1 MRVGRIEILSPC
13 RDARREPQ
21 PRAFALVGEGAKS
34 HVVEIVLRR
43 DLLQARVQHR
53 LEPGLGQG
61 IGVDR
66 RAKRERDRIAG
77 RFGLPF
83 AGDDFAP
90 PGEPYRR
97 QIGIARALERMT
109 DFVVEARQGEQ
120 RAARVGAGIE
130 GAEPLIAGVSAG
142 ERGAMLSGV
151 RERVGARRRARGHGA
166 AISAAA
172 TRRPSDCMTL

>member
-1 MRVGRIEILSPC
+1 M
-13 RDARREPQ
+13 RDAKPQ
-21 PRAFALVGEGAKS
+21 ARALALIGEGAKS
-34 HVVEIVLRR
+34 HEVEIILRR
-43 DLLQARVQHR
+43 DLLQARVEHR
-53 LEPGLGQG
+53 LEPGSGQG

-66 RAKRERDRIAG
+66 RAKGKRDWVAG

-90 PGEPYRR
+90 PGKPDRHE
-97 QIGIARALERMT
+97 IGIARALERMT
-109 DFVVEARQGEQ
+109 DFVIETRQGEE

-130 GAEPLIAGVSAG
+130 RAQPLIASVSAG
-142 ERGAMLSGV
+142 ERGAMLGGV
-151 RERVGARRRARGHGA
+151 RKRVGARRRARGHGA